1 MKKLFLLFILCITT
15 IATKAQSG
23 DAKGEWSGQ
32 LNVFGQ
38 KLTLVFHLNDE
49 NCTLDSPDQG
59 IKGVPAKLERTETGI
74 KVSVSSINASYV
86 GINKVDSI
94 TGIFKQRGVSFPL
107 ILKPGT
113 MKRKRPQTPVAP
125 FPYQTQKVSFNNGD
139 VIAI

>member
-1 MKKLFLLFILCITT
+1 MFILCITT

-49 NCTLDSPDQG
+49 NCTLDSPDQV

-74 KVSVSSINASYV
+74 KVSISSINASYE

-107 ILKPGT
+107 TLKPGT